1 MSSKVK
7 VAVRVRPL
15 NKRELDIGTNIVVD
29 MDNNQTI
36 LLPTSTQKTQRTFA
50 FDHCFWTVDEKN
62 PKFAGQ
68 EVVFAALGVD
78 VLNSAF
84 EGYNACIFA
93 YGQTGSGKSYT
104 MMGAGSE
111 EHQKGIIPRLCDT
124 MFGRIDQNTD
134 SQLSF
139 TVEVSYMEIYN
150 EKVRDLLNP
159 KGEKHH
165 LKVREHLVLGPY
177 VENLSKLAVRSFSDI
192 NDLMSEGNKSRT
204 VAATQMNAESSRS
217 HAVFSIVLT
226 QTSFDPATQSG
237 LEKVSKVSL
246 VDLAGS
252 ERVSKTGAEGDRLK
266 EGSNINKSLTTLGI
280 VISALADQGNAAKK
294 GKSGFVPYRDSTLTW
309 LLKDNLGGN
318 SRTVMVA
325 TISPAEDNYEE
336 TLSTL
341 RYADR
346 AKKIVNHA
354 VINEDP
360 NSRVIRELR
369 EEVEKLRL
377 MLTKGGGEEGP
388 VGAGNQE
395 LTQLK
400 DKLKISETLMTE
412 MSKSWEQKLAET
424 ERIHK
429 ERQKTLENMG
439 ISVQASGI
447 GVQADKFYLVN
458 LNADPTMNELL
469 VCYLKDLTRVGR
481 PNAEP
486 PQDIQLQGL
495 GITNEHCIIELVNR
509 EVFLTPMRGSRTLV
523 NGIVITD
530 RTQLRHG
537 GRILLGNNHLFRLNC
552 PGQSSVGD
560 EPMGYEQAMKEIS
573 HNELIKDPLY
583 CKMQQELA
591 QKHEAEKEGALEA
604 QKAKYEKEL
613 ALLKEQ
619 LESANLKGTGHSPE
633 QPGPTQY
640 KEEQSESIQTK
651 ERIDSVQQPKEKGEI
666 TPTREQQQEPSPL
679 LEQSAGPTVAV
690 RLPTVS
696 TPVLMAKHKPPR
708 SLEEEWEE
716 RNHALHKDTV
726 FKVTLTV
733 PVSFLSPHKKS
744 TETSNEVA
752 IRVLHKQHGTDHVWS
767 LDTLHEKVLGM
778 REMYQRMEEGSSLL
792 DATMGAEPF
801 YDLEQHALL
810 GVANVFLECLHHSV
824 PHDYPAPIIAPTG
837 MECGKLR
844 VILQRIPSDSGDE
857 VDTGV
862 LEVTD
867 DEESELR
874 PGMVIR
880 CQVTL
885 VEAVGLPKEYCHYMF
900 CQYKFWGEND
910 ATIIPPLLQQD
921 KLPDGVQRFNHTKV
935 VKFEVT
941 EEFLEFL
948 DEGVLSVEVWGHRR
962 SGFSENGQTVEDKSK
977 TFSERWAE
985 LTSRLE
991 VWVDIME
998 LNDMGEYYPVEMQG
1012 KQDVMTGG
1020 IFMIK
1025 QGQSRRVRVT
1035 VTQATTG
1042 SRLKMDCI
1050 TSIAIGSIHVRNRL
1064 DDSLDSYQEL
1074 DLERLRSKWT
1084 EALMCRR
1091 DYLDAEVRKLMDKKE
1106 QSAADLEKQNELLD
1120 QWAMLQ
1126 WQRSAVLQPKA
1137 GSGIPGAPNNWHFE
1151 PGKELRAPVLFLDL
1165 NDDLETPCDD
1175 DPLKAVKT
1183 GELMGE
1189 KEETMMD
1196 LPLIKDAKKEEKGCV
1211 KVQASWDS
1219 TVHDTNSLNRIT
1231 NDKDRVFAIVKISV
1245 RLKHPPGITLVL
1257 RKRICL
1263 RVYKKPSV
1271 LGALFRSFTGPKETR
1286 NGCGVIFEVVTGIP
1300 KLEGM
1305 NKAVKIPANPS
1316 FVELKEDDNAVE
1328 KFKKAMYSISNI
1340 LALDKL
1346 KQEVS
1351 LKEKLASTGKTLRT
1365 RYTHTPSASP
1375 PPSSPALSRTSS
1387 GVISQSE
1394 QLSVEREMQQ
1404 QLDSTPTAVMPPASL
1419 ESQLPDEESGTVG
1432 GVVFEKEPDETEVGR
1447 EATAEGDP
1455 EGEHRGVALD
1465 VIPEEGTPRGT
1476 PDLTMVGGAGG
1487 ESDEEGEDQSRKEV
1501 GEEDEHEENKTVEV
1515 TREVES
1521 LVGVKEG
1528 EVKDERTG
1536 EGLPAE
1542 VERVAL
1548 SADET
1553 VPDHTEKA
1561 KGAVD
1566 ATPMA
1571 EDTNVV
1577 NVTATNEEVKHEAN
1591 LTTAL
1596 VESEPAAGGQV
1607 EGRHAT
1613 PVDSDDPQGSDPQG
1627 SVLDNLPS
1635 VEQAS
1640 NTDPVTAGSASTP
1653 ASTTISISQVL
1664 DHLEEVRDASQS
1676 PQSSLTSGNTPE
1688 PQQPERRRSEGDA
1701 MSSLSDQRSPS
1712 PSQQFKAVSSSTIT
1726 PRVDSP
1732 LLKRELSPT
1741 PSNDSESSSDSKPP
1755 LPPPPFNVGDKVMVE
1770 SNGFKFCIVKYI
1782 GTTEF
1787 APGEWVG
1794 VALEKPLGK
1803 HNGTVQGVKYF
1814 KCKDGHGVFV
1824 KRDKI
1829 LHNPVATSS
1838 GAAAVS
1844 SGVVSPGASR
1854 TSSSPLVGK
1863 RISSNPYSRSYAGA
1877 RRLSGPGRRS

>member
-15 NKRELDIGTNIVVD
+15 NRRELDIGTNVIVD

-36 LLPTSTQKTQRTFA
+36 LLPTSTQKTPRTFA
-50 FDHCFWTVDEKN
+50 FDHCFWTMDEKN

-68 EVVFAALGVD
+68 ETVFAALGVD

-104 MMGAGSE
+104 MMGAGNE
-111 EHQKGIIPRLCDT
+111 EHQKGIIPRLCDS
-124 MFGRIDQNTD
+124 MFARIAENATP
-134 SQLSF
+134 QLSF
-139 TVEVSYMEIYN
+139 NVEVSYMEIYN

-165 LKVREHLVLGPY
+165 LKVREHMVLGPY

-192 NDLMSEGNKSRT
+192 NNLMSEGNKSRT
-204 VAATQMNAESSRS
+204 VAATQMNDESSRS

-226 QTSFDPATQSG
+226 QTSFDPATQTG

-280 VISALADQGNAAKK
+280 VISALAEQGNAAKK
-294 GKSGFVPYRDSTLTW
+294 GKGSFVPYRDSTLTW

-346 AKKIVNHA
+346 AKRIVNHA

-377 MLTKGGGEEGP
+377 MLTRGGGEEGST
-388 VGAGNQE
+388 GSSNQE
-395 LTQLK
+395 LVQLK

-447 GVQADKFYLVN
+447 GVQPDKFYLVN

-481 PNAEP
+481 PNADP

-523 NGIVITD
+523 NGIVITE

-573 HNELIKDPLY
+573 QNELMKDPLY

-619 LESANLKGTGHSPE
+619 LESANLKGSGQSPE
-633 QPGPTQY
+633 RHPEGAQP
-640 KEEQSESIQTK
+640 KDQSESTEAVQPKDQLESTQVK
-651 ERIDSVQQPKEKGEI
+651 ERADPTQPKEKGE
-666 TPTREQQQEPSPL
+666 
-679 LEQSAGPTVAV
+679 AGPA

-696 TPVLMAKHKPPR
+696 TPVLTAKHKLPR
-708 SLEEEWEE
+708 SLEEEWEDRNRE
-716 RNHALHKDTV
+716 RLLRLVVDANRLAQEANMLAEALHKDIV

-733 PVSFLSPHKKS
+733 PVSLLSPQKKS
-744 TETSNEVA
+744 AETSNEVA

-767 LDTLHEKVLGM
+767 LETLHEKVLAM
-778 REMYQRMEEGSSLL
+778 REMYQRMEEGTSLL
-792 DATMGAEPF
+792 DATMSAEPF

-837 MECGKLR
+837 IECGKLR
-844 VILQRIPSDSGDE
+844 VIIQRIPLDTAEE
-857 VDTGV
+857 VDAGV
-862 LEVTD
+862 LEVV

-874 PGMVIR
+874 PGMVIH
-880 CQVTL
+880 CQITL
-885 VEAVGLPKEYCHYMF
+885 VEAMGLPKEYCHYMF
-900 CQYKFWGEND
+900 CQYKFWGESD
-910 ATIIPPLLQQD
+910 ATIIPPLLQQE
-921 KLPDGVQRFNHTKV
+921 KLPDGVQRFNHVKV
-935 VKFEVT
+935 AKIEVT
-941 EEFLEFL
+941 EEFLDFL
-948 DEGVLSVEVWGHRR
+948 DQGVLSVEVWGHRR
-962 SGFSENGQTVEDKSK
+962 SGFSENGPGAEDKSK

-991 VWVDIME
+991 LWVDIME

-1035 VTQATTG
+1035 VTQLTPN
-1042 SRLKMDCI
+1042 SSLKMDCI
-1050 TSIAIGSIHVRNRL
+1050 TSVAIGSIYVRNRL
-1064 DDSLDSYQEL
+1064 DESLDTYQEL
-1074 DLERLRSKWT
+1074 DLERLRAKWT
-1084 EALMCRR
+1084 DALMCRR
-1091 DYLDAEVRKLMDKKE
+1091 DYLDAEVRKLMDKKD
-1106 QSAADLEKQNELLD
+1106 QTPADLEKQNELLD

-1137 GSGIPGAPNNWHFE
+1137 GSGIPGAPNNWLCE

-1175 DPLKAVKT
+1175 DPMKAVKT
-1183 GELMGE
+1183 GELIGE
-1189 KEETMMD
+1189 REETMME
-1196 LPLIKDAKKEEKGCV
+1196 LPLIKDTKKDEKGFV
-1211 KVQASWDS
+1211 KMQVSWDS

-1231 NDKDRVFAIVKISV
+1231 NDKDRVFAIVKVSV
-1245 RLKHPPGITLVL
+1245 RLKKPPGIILVL

-1263 RVYKKPSV
+1263 KVYKKPSV
-1271 LGALFRSFTGPKETR
+1271 LGALFRSFTAPRETR
-1286 NGCGVIFEVVTGIP
+1286 NGCGVIYEVVTGIP

-1351 LKEKLASTGKTLRT
+1351 LKEKLASTGRTLRT
-1365 RYTHTPSASP
+1365 RYTHTPTASP
-1375 PPSSPALSRTSS
+1375 VASPALSRTSS
-1387 GVISQSE
+1387 GILNQSE
-1394 QLSVEREMQQ
+1394 QLSIEKEVQQ
-1404 QLDSTPTAVMPPASL
+1404 HHFDTTPTAAMP
-1419 ESQLPDEESGTVG
+1419 LPDEEESGTVG
-1432 GVVFEKEPDETEVGR
+1432 GVLSEREKLQ
-1447 EATAEGDP
+1447 
-1455 EGEHRGVALD
+1455 EGEVKPTNDSAVEQRAAALD
-1465 VIPEEGTPRGT
+1465 VIPEEGTPRAT
-1476 PDLTMVGGAGG
+1476 PDLNAVIGGAEGSSTNKENSDTKG
-1487 ESDEEGEDQSRKEV
+1487 HNESEGHKGDGKEESQSQEPAVPEIESVDPEEV
-1501 GEEDEHEENKTVEV
+1501 KVKDSETTNTEGNC
-1515 TREVES
+1515 VES
-1521 LVGVKEG
+1521 QEAIASNESVQ
-1528 EVKDERTG
+1528 
-1536 EGLPAE
+1536 A
-1542 VERVAL
+1542 
-1548 SADET
+1548 
-1553 VPDHTEKA
+1553 HTEKENITINIVVTPTSEGDTSVIA
-1561 KGAVD
+1561 A
-1566 ATPMA
+1566 ATEKP
-1571 EDTNVV
+1571 EQP
-1577 NVTATNEEVKHEAN
+1577 AN
-1591 LTTAL
+1591 LNA
-1596 VESEPAAGGQV
+1596 ESEPVSEGYSTASTDGRLQV
-1607 EGRHAT
+1607 
-1613 PVDSDDPQGSDPQG
+1613 PSVDSP
-1627 SVLDNLPS
+1627 LPS
-1635 VEQAS
+1635 DAQVSTAAPEGVE
-1640 NTDPVTAGSASTP
+1640 PSANITEP
-1653 ASTTISISQVL
+1653 PPTGTTIPISQVS
-1664 DHLEEVRDASQS
+1664 DYLEEDTTPSPRLSVASD
-1676 PQSSLTSGNTPE
+1676 NTPE
-1688 PQQPERRRSEGDA
+1688 PQQPGTESEHAAPKSDPLGNGVP
-1701 MSSLSDQRSPS
+1701 SSRVESP
-1712 PSQQFKAVSSSTIT
+1712 QLRTEQ
-1726 PRVDSP
+1726 
-1732 LLKRELSPT
+1732 LSPT
-1741 PSNDSESSSDSKPP
+1741 PSNGSESSDPKTP
-1755 LPPPPFNVGDKVMVE
+1755 LPPPPFSVGDKVMVE
-1770 SNGFKFCIVKYI
+1770 SNGFKFGIIKFI
-1782 GTTEF
+1782 GPTEF
-1787 APGEWVG
+1787 SAGEWVG
-1794 VALEKPLGK
+1794 VALEKPHGK
-1803 HNGTVQGVKYF
+1803 NNGTVQGVKYF
-1814 KCKDGHGVFV
+1814 KCKDNHGVFV

-1829 LHNPVATSS
+1829 VHNPGGTSS
-1838 GAAAVS
+1838 GAATTT
-1844 SGVVSPGASR
+1844 SGVISPGASR
-1854 TSSSPLVGK
+1854 TSSSPQVAK
-1863 RISSNPYSRSYAGA
+1863 RISSNPYPKTYSSG
-1877 RRLSGPGRRS
+1877 RRLSGPPRRT